1 MHQKL
6 TLKGKLNKSK
16 FSLSIFVLEQTE
28 AATGGVL

>member
-16 FSLSIFVLEQTE
+16 FSVNVFVLEQTE
-28 AATGGVL
+28 AATGGAL